1 MHACS
6 AYRSSNWK
14 MFWWNRG
21 DLKILKNTQV
31 IPGHQM
37 NILSTFNLS
46 CVSTEIAN
54 WLKSMQNS
62 RKCFV
67 NEFIWI
73 KLQDSSPNVSK
84 DVFHRSAYISR
95 TPIFHKFSNVCLC
108 AYLSVEK
115 HHWLGLIFVKITLV
129 HPLVQLVRS
138 VMMIMMMLM
147 MMMMMTCFCGI
158 ADWRKVLSLT
168 SSWDHSKRFSPSQI
182 SDTSWAGFEHLQNL
196 SSGFVK
202 GSCAVVITTTPRRRH
217 NVLYHVLYELLY
229 KYLFI
234 IHVLYELLYEKF

>member
-1 MHACS
+1 
-6 AYRSSNWK
+6 
-14 MFWWNRG
+14 
-21 DLKILKNTQV
+21 
-31 IPGHQM
+31 M

-158 ADWRKVLSLT
+158 VDWRKVLSLT

-229 KYLFI
+229 
-234 IHVLYELLYEKF
+234 EKF